1 MNIDISEILI
11 TKLSETFQPIIANVE
26 NIIKSDPVASP
37 LNPSIMFIEL
47 QIPEIAKPVNIKD
60 IK

>member
-1 MNIDISEILI
+1 MMNIDISEILI
-11 TKLSETFQPIIANVE
+11 TKLSETFQLIIANVE

-47 QIPEIAKPVNIKD
+47 QIPRLQNL
-60 IK
+60 